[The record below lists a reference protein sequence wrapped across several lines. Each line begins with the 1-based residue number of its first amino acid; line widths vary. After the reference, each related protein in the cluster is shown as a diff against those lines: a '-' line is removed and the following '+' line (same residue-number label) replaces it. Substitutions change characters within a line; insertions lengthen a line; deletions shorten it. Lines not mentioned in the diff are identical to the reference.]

1 MRCRK
6 RGQYVSASGGDI
18 EASSAR
24 NLCVDAVIED
34 ARLSLS
40 NQHTSIQTH
49 AFKQERKSPCCLKA
63 YPPTAPGPA
72 QRAAP
77 GPLGGERTHPH
88 RAPPLW
94 PQTGGKNGAERFT
107 DNKNARVLLTVNNI
121 WY

>member
-1 MRCRK
+1 M
-6 RGQYVSASGGDI
+6 
-18 EASSAR
+18 
-24 NLCVDAVIED
+24 DAVIED

-40 NQHTSIQTH
+40 NQHISIQTQ

-88 RAPPLW
+88 RAPPLC
-94 PQTGGKNGAERFT
+94 PETGGKER
-107 DNKNARVLLTVNNI
+107 RRTVNRQQKHPCPPHSE
-121 WY
+121 